1 MANKISKIVFL
12 VLIALTAV
20 VVGLFYLGGDVDAT
34 AEYVEPVYTGAL
46 VNLMFGFVALA
57 ALAVLV
63 MVGVNFVLKLMA
75 DPKKALVS
83 TLGVVGF
90 LVFIGLIYAIA
101 PGEQINILGIDEIPS
116 HTMVKIVDAELYL
129 MYIMTGVALVLMALG
144 SFAKKFK

>member
-12 VLIALTAV
+12 VLVALTAV
-20 VVGLFYLGGDVDAT
+20 VIGLFYLGGDVDAT

-75 DPKKALVS
+75 DPKKALLS
-83 TLGVVGF
+83 TLGFVGF
-90 LVFIGLIYAIA
+90 LVFIGIIYAIA
-101 PGEQINILGIDEIPS
+101 PGEQINILGIDEVPS

-129 MYIMTGVALVLMALG
+129 MYIMTGAALLLMICG
-144 SFAKKFK
+144 SFAKKVK

>member
-12 VLIALTAV
+12 VLVALTAV
-20 VVGLFYLGGDVDAT
+20 VIGLFYLGGDVDPT

-75 DPKKALVS
+75 DPKKALLS
-83 TLGVVGF
+83 TLGFVGF
-90 LVFIGLIYAIA
+90 LVFVGIIYAIA
-101 PGEQINILGIDEIPS
+101 PGEQINILGIDEVPS

-129 MYIMTGVALVLMALG
+129 MYIMTGAALLLMICG
-144 SFAKKFK
+144 SFAKKLK